1 MYHVLIVDDEKAER
15 QGLVFLLRAKAY
27 PFVIY
32 EASDNEDA
40 MKTAELLHRN
50 RHPLDLLITDIRSP
64 FVDGFTLNSNIL
76 KNFPNLITIISSAH
90 TDFRHTQAAIRT
102 HVFDYI
108 PKPVIPDEFY
118 EAIDCALLKLD
129 QLAQSRDQTSC
140 DSRDSTVFQ
149 TDCISPGCKSSS
161 EENDSTLL
169 PSSTDNTAVSKV
181 IHLIEEN
188 YSSPIS
194 LKWLS
199 NQVYLSE
206 CYLSNIFKKTTG
218 MNITQYLFLCRMREA
233 EKLLRNTTM
242 KVIDIGKAV
251 GYTNNSYFGQQFKQH
266 FGVSPQALREN
277 SHQ

>member
-40 MKTAELLHRN
+40 LKTAELLHRN
-50 RHPLDLLITDIRSP
+50 RHPLDLLITDIRMP
-64 FVDGFTLNSNIL
+64 FVDGFALNSNIL
-76 KNFPNLITIISSAH
+76 KNFPDLITIISSAH
-90 TDFRHTQAAIRT
+90 TDFQYTQAAIRT

-108 PKPVIPDEFY
+108 PKPVMPEEFY

-129 QLAQSRDQTSC
+129 QLAQSRGQKNC
-140 DSRDSTVFQ
+140 DSKDCTIFQ
-149 TDCISPGCKSSS
+149 SDCISSGCESST
-161 EENDSTLL
+161 EESDSPLL
-169 PSSTDNTAVSKV
+169 PPSTDNTAVSKV
-181 IHLIEEN
+181 IQLIEEN

-218 MNITQYLFLCRMREA
+218 LNITQYLFLCRMREA

-266 FGVSPQALREN
+266 FGMNPQALRE
-277 SHQ
+277 SLYQ